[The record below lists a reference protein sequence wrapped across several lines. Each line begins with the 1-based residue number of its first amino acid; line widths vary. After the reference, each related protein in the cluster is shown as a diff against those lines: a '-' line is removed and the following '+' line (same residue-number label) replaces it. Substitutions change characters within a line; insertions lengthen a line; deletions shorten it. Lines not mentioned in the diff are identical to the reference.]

1 VPRNLLQTLPFLLGL
16 WLALVLLLPFAA
28 VGGSESS
35 PEVAALEAHLFDGA
49 NRIRDQHHR
58 ILLVRSPEL
67 DRVARAHSADMA
79 ARGYLAHDNPE
90 GENPVDRIERGG
102 VSGFLL
108 AAENAGS
115 TSRRD
120 PVEEILK
127 GWQLSPVHRR
137 NLLAPAFNTTGVG
150 TARAADG
157 TLYFTQLYVTF
168 AKD

>member
-1 VPRNLLQTLPFLLGL
+1 MPRNLLQAFPFLLGL
-16 WLALVLLLPFAA
+16 WLPLALLLPFAA

-35 PEVAALEAHLFDGA
+35 PDLAKLEAHLFEGV
-49 NRIRDQHHR
+49 NQIREQHHR
-58 ILLVRSPEL
+58 IVLARSPEL

-79 ARGYLAHDNPE
+79 ARSYLAHENPE

-102 VSGFLL
+102 VSGFSL

-120 PVEEILK
+120 PVQEILE

-150 TARAADG
+150 SARASDG

>member
-1 VPRNLLQTLPFLLGL
+1 MPRNLPQALPFLLGL
-16 WLALVLLLPFAA
+16 WLALALLLPFAA
-28 VGGSESS
+28 VGGSDSS
-35 PEVAALEAHLFDGA
+35 PELAALESHLFDGA
-49 NRIRDQHHR
+49 NRIRGQHHR
-58 ILLVRSPEL
+58 IVLVRSPEL

-79 ARGYLAHDNPE
+79 ARGYLAHENPE

-102 VSGFLL
+102 VSGFTL

-120 PVEEILK
+120 PVQEILE

-150 TARAADG
+150 SARASDG

>member
-1 VPRNLLQTLPFLLGL
+1 MPRTLLQTLPFLLGL
-16 WLALVLLLPFAA
+16 WLALALLLPFAA

-35 PEVAALEAHLFDGA
+35 PEIAALETHLFDGA
-49 NRIRDQHHR
+49 NRIRDQHRR
-58 ILLVRSPEL
+58 ITLVRSPEL

-79 ARGYLAHDNPE
+79 ARGYLAHENLE
-90 GENPVDRIERGG
+90 GENPLDRIERGG
-102 VSGFLL
+102 ISGFSL

-120 PVEEILK
+120 PVREILE
-127 GWQLSPVHRR
+127 GWQLSPAHRR

-168 AKD
+168 PKN

>member
-1 VPRNLLQTLPFLLGL
+1 VPRTPLQTLPFLFGL
-16 WLALVLLLPFAA
+16 WLSLALLLPLATA
-28 VGGSESS
+28 SGNESS
-35 PEVAALEAHLFDGA
+35 PELAALEAHLFEGA
-49 NRIRDQHHR
+49 NQVRDRHHR
-58 ILLVRSPEL
+58 ITLARSPAL

-79 ARGYLAHDNPE
+79 ARGYLAHENPE

-102 VSGFLL
+102 VTGFSL

-120 PVEEILK
+120 PVREILE
-127 GWQLSPVHRR
+127 GWQLSAVHRR

-150 TARAADG
+150 SARAPDG

-168 AKD
+168 PKD